1 MHTPYQRGEEK
12 SGAPWNKWGGA
23 RRGAPF
29 MPRKAL
35 DFPQAR
41 RDKGLVPHPVDI
53 FSPGS
58 GGVLSWTL
66 GFCSGRSGA
75 ESAAPDVLHVHA
87 RRPGSKE
94 RPEGGLCAA

>member
-1 MHTPYQRGEEK
+1 MHPLYQRGEEK

-41 RDKGLVPHPVDI
+41 RDKGFVSQPVDMLPYG
-53 FSPGS
+53 F
-58 GGVLSWTL
+58 GGVLACLSRKQPQAADSRMKR
-66 GFCSGRSGA
+66 GQGA
-75 ESAAPDVLHVHA
+75 
-87 RRPGSKE
+87 
-94 RPEGGLCAA
+94 